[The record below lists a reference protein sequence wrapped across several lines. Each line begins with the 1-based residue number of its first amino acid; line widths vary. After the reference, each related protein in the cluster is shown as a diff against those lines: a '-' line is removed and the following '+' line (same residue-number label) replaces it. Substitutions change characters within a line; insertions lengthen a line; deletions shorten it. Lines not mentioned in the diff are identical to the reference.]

1 MVSTFF
7 PWTAQIDNIEFDSH
21 CHNIYWLQ
29 DFNWYTCLNID
40 LLPTTLIEV
49 ELAVFRLMKGC
60 TVNVIGTTNLTHVQV
75 GNIDGLDTISV
86 ITDSP
91 MVCCSIGSKMDCS
104 GPKTKLDWRGAGL
117 KPDNRS
123 IGGVLSFSCF
133 YRLHYSIYTESRG
146 RVVTRWP
153 GSQKVGGSN
162 PAATK
167 IVRCKNLAFNIGEC
181 VYRG

>member
-1 MVSTFF
+1 
-7 PWTAQIDNIEFDSH
+7 
-21 CHNIYWLQ
+21 
-29 DFNWYTCLNID
+29 
-40 LLPTTLIEV
+40 
-49 ELAVFRLMKGC
+49 MKGC
-60 TVNVIGTTNLTHVQV
+60 TVNVIVTTNLTHVQV
-75 GNIDGLDTISV
+75 GNVDGLDTISV

-91 MVCCSIGSKMDCS
+91 MVCCSIDSKMDCS

-133 YRLHYSIYTESRG
+133 YRLRYSIYIQRAVAESKHVG
-146 RVVTRWP
+146 LVVRM
-153 GSQKVGGSN
+153 SGGSN

-167 IVRCKNLAFNIGEC
+167 IVKCKNLAFNIGEC